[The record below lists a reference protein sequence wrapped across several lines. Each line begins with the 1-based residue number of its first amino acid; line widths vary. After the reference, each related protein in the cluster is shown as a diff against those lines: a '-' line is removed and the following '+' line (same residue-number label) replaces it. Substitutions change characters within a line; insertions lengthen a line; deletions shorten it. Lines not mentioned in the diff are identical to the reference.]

1 MKKLSHL
8 YFPPGLFLLGSL
20 LSCLAMAAPNITSD
34 QSALLSLKAKITG
47 DPHEFL
53 ASNWSATSSVC
64 DWRGVTCGSRHRRVT
79 ALNISNL
86 GLTGTIPPQLGNL
99 SFLMSL
105 DMSRNNFYGELP
117 HELIRLSRLR
127 VLSLGINM
135 LSGNI
140 PSWVGSFQ
148 QLRHFSLKNNSFT
161 GFIPPSISNMS
172 KLETLILQV
181 NSLQGAIPMEIG
193 KLKKLKRIALDYNQ
207 LAGSLPLGMFN
218 ISSLEAIALQN
229 NSLSGSLPSS
239 ICPRLQGLTWLDLGL
254 NKLSGAIPPSLSE
267 CSKLQVLRLDGN
279 HLSGVIPEGFG
290 NLTALVDLRLAR
302 NNLIG
307 VIPEGFGNLT
317 ALVELFLSSNNLS
330 GVIPEGFGN
339 LTALK
344 QLYLSW
350 NNLIGRIP
358 QELGNLR
365 HLEELV
371 LGFNSLTGSIPAQIF
386 NISTLQVLF
395 LPNNTLSGRL
405 PSSMGHGLINLEW
418 LDLPWNE
425 FEGVIPASISNTS
438 KLTILEL
445 SGNRFS
451 GPVPKSLGNL
461 RLLRDLLLD
470 DNHLTTEPSSRELS
484 FISYLTNCKY
494 LEILAFGGNPLHG
507 FLPISVGNLST
518 SMERFYADGC
528 GIKGSIPDAIGNLSS
543 LMILNLDGNHLSG
556 PVPSIMKSLQNLQ
569 VLDLGANQLSGSI
582 PDCICSLKRLYQIE
596 LWQNQ
601 FRGSMPSC
609 LNNISSLRE
618 IDFAGNLLD
627 SSIPGSLWN
636 LTDLLKLN
644 LSYNSLSG
652 SLPYETGNLKVVTLL
667 DLSGNQLNGNIPSSL
682 GDLQSLATL
691 SLAQNKLQGPIPD
704 SLSHVLS
711 LQFLDLSNNNLSGPI
726 PKSLETLLDLK
737 HINLSFNRLRGEIP
751 SSGPFENFTYE
762 SFMSNDDLCGA
773 QRFHVP
779 PCPSPRIHKS
789 SQKKVFHML
798 GILSGIAATIIAL
811 TTAAILL
818 LRCRRKDGISRNT
831 NLLPVGLP
839 KMISYYELVQA
850 TNGYDESNLLGKGS
864 FGSVYKGTLTDGT
877 VVAVKVFT
885 LLAEVTSGSFDT
897 ECEVLRNLRHRNL
910 TKVIGSCSNLD
921 FKALVLDY
929 KSNGS
934 LEKWLYSHNHCLD
947 LLQRISIMMDV
958 ASALEY
964 LHFGYT
970 TPVVHCDLKPSNIL
984 LDESMV
990 AHVSDFGMAKF
1001 LDEESSVLHTKTLAT
1016 LGYLAPE
1023 YGLEGQVSTRV
1034 DVFSFGIVLM
1044 ETFSRMKPS
1053 DEMFKDDLSLKKW
1066 IEESLP
1072 NATVQVIDGNLLRQ
1086 QDKHFNQKLE
1096 CISMIFKLAL
1106 SCCVECPRDRTN
1118 MKDVVAALQK
1128 IKRQLESFPNIS
1140 A

>member
-8 YFPPGLFLLGSL
+8 YFALGLFLLGSF
-20 LSCLAMAAPNITSD
+20 LSCLAMTTPNITTD

-47 DPHEFL
+47 DPHEIL

-64 DWRGVTCGSRHRRVT
+64 DWRGVTCGFRHRRVT
-79 ALNISNL
+79 ALDISNL

-105 DMSRNNFYGELP
+105 DMSGNNFYGELP
-117 HELIRLSRLR
+117 HELIRLRRLQ
-127 VLSLGINM
+127 VLRLGINR

-161 GFIPPSISNMS
+161 GFISPSISNMS

-207 LAGSLPLGMFN
+207 LSGFLPLGMFN
-218 ISSLEAIALQN
+218 ISSLEVIALQN

-239 ICPRLQGLTWLDLGL
+239 ICPRLHGLTWLDLGV
-254 NKLSGAIPPSLSE
+254 NKLSGVIPPSLSE
-267 CSKLQVLRLDGN
+267 CSKLQVLRLGGN
-279 HLSGVIPEGFG
+279 KLSGVIPEGFG
-290 NLTALVDLRLAR
+290 NLTALVDLRLTS
-302 NNLIG
+302 NKLIG
-307 VIPEGFGNLT
+307 SIPHEFGR
-317 ALVELFLSSNNLS
+317 
-330 GVIPEGFGN
+330 
-339 LTALK
+339 LK
-344 QLYLSW
+344 
-350 NNLIGRIP
+350 
-358 QELGNLR
+358 
-365 HLEELV
+365 HLEILA
-371 LGFNSLTGSIPAQIF
+371 LDFNSLTGSIPAQIF
-386 NISTLQVLF
+386 NLSTLQVLD
-395 LPNNTLSGRL
+395 LSNNPLSGRL
-405 PSSMGHGLINLEW
+405 PSSTGYGLINLEG
-418 LDLPWNE
+418 LYLFSNE
-425 FEGVIPASISNTS
+425 FDGVIPASISNAS
-438 KLTILEL
+438 KLTIL
-445 SGNRFS
+445 GFAANRFS
-451 GPVPKSLGNL
+451 GPVPNSLGSL
-461 RLLRDLLLD
+461 RLLRKLYLD
-470 DNHLTTEPSSRELS
+470 DNHLTTEPSSRELG
-484 FISYLTNCKY
+484 FINYLTNCKH
-494 LEILAFGGNPLHG
+494 LEHLSFGDNPLHG
-507 FLPISVGNLST
+507 FLPMSVGNLST
-518 SMERFYADGC
+518 SMEGFYAYGC
-528 GIKGSIPDAIGNLSS
+528 GIKGSIPDTIGNLSR
-543 LMILNLDGNHLSG
+543 LFILNLHGNHLSG
-556 PVPSIMKSLQNLQ
+556 PVPSTMKYLQNLQ
-569 VLDLGANQLSGSI
+569 ALGLDDNQLSGSI
-582 PDCICSLKRLYQIE
+582 PDCICKLKRLYQIY
-596 LWQNQ
+596 LGQNQ

-618 IDFAGNLLD
+618 IDFSGNLLD
-627 SSIPGSLWN
+627 SSIPASLWK
-636 LTDLLKLN
+636 LTDLLRLN

-667 DLSGNQLNGNIPSSL
+667 DLSGNHLNGNIPSSF
-682 GDLQSLATL
+682 GGLQSLATL
-691 SLAQNKLQGPIPD
+691 SLAQNKLQGPVPD
-704 SLSHVLS
+704 SLNQMLS
-711 LQFLDLSNNNLSGPI
+711 LEFLDLSNNNLSGTI
-726 PKSLETLLDLK
+726 PKSLEALIYLK
-737 HINLSFNRLRGEIP
+737 YINLSFNHLRGEIP

-779 PCPSPRIHKS
+779 PCPSPGIHKS
-789 SQKKVFHML
+789 NQKKVFHML

-831 NLLPVGLP
+831 DLLPMGLP

-864 FGSVYKGTLTDGT
+864 FGSVYKGILTDGT

-934 LEKWLYSHNHCLD
+934 LEKWLYSNNHCLD

-958 ASALEY
+958 ASTLGY

-1001 LDEESSVLHTKTLAT
+1001 LDEENSVLHTKTLAT

-1034 DVFSFGIVLM
+1034 DVYSFGIVLM

-1053 DEMFKDDLSLKKW
+1053 DEMFKDDLSLKSW

-1072 NATVQVIDGNLLRQ
+1072 NATTQVIDANLLGRQ
-1086 QDKHFNQKLE
+1086 DEHFNEKLE
-1096 CISMIFKLAL
+1096 CISVIFKLAL
-1106 SCCVECPRDRTN
+1106 SCCAECPRDRTN

-1128 IKRQLESFPNIS
+1128 IKRQLESFPNLS

>member
-8 YFPPGLFLLGSL
+8 YFPLGLFLLCSL

-47 DPHEFL
+47 DPHEIL

-105 DMSRNNFYGELP
+105 DMSGNNFYGELP

-172 KLETLILQV
+172 KLETFNLQF

-193 KLKKLKRIALDYNQ
+193 KL
-207 LAGSLPLGMFN
+207 
-218 ISSLEAIALQN
+218 N
-229 NSLSGSLPSS
+229 NLSGSLSSS
-239 ICPRLQGLTWLDLGL
+239 ICARLQGLSWLDLSS
-254 NKLSGAIPPSLSE
+254 NELSGMIPASLSE
-267 CSKLQVLRLDGN
+267 CSKLQVLRLFD
-279 HLSGVIPEGFG
+279 
-290 NLTALVDLRLAR
+290 
-302 NNLIG
+302 NN
-307 VIPEGFGNLT
+307 F
-317 ALVELFLSSNNLS
+317 S

-344 QLYLSW
+344 QLYLNE
-350 NNLIGRIP
+350 NNLIGSIP
-358 QELGNLR
+358 LELGCLK
-365 HLEELV
+365 HLEKLR
-371 LGFNSLTGSIPAQIF
+371 LGLNSLTGSIPAQIF
-386 NISTLQVLF
+386 NISTLQVLD
-395 LPNNTLSGRL
+395 LSNNTLSGRL
-405 PSSMGHGLINLEW
+405 PSSMGCGLINLEE
-418 LDLPWNE
+418 LYLFWNE
-425 FEGVIPASISNTS
+425 FDGVIPASISNAS
-438 KLTILEL
+438 KVTILEL
-445 SGNRFS
+445 IGNIFS
-451 GPVPKSLGNL
+451 GPIPNSLGNL
-461 RLLRDLLLD
+461 RLLRHLGLFG
-470 DNHLTTEPSSRELS
+470 NHLTTEPSSRELS

-494 LEILAFGGNPLHG
+494 LKFLGFAENPLHG
-507 FLPISVGNLST
+507 FLPMSVGNLST
-518 SMERFYADGC
+518 SLERFYAYGC
-528 GIKGSIPDAIGNLSS
+528 GIKGSIPDAIGNLSN
-543 LMILNLDGNHLSG
+543 LMLLTLEGNHLSG
-556 PVPSIMKSLQNLQ
+556 PIPSTMKYLQNLQ
-569 VLDLGANQLSGSI
+569 ALDLDDNQLSGSI
-582 PDCICSLKRLYQIE
+582 PDCICKLKRLYLIY
-596 LWQNQ
+596 LGQNQ

-618 IDFAGNLLD
+618 IDFAGNLLN

-636 LTDLLKLN
+636 LTDLLRLN

-652 SLPYETGNLKVVTLL
+652 LLPYETGNLKVVTLL
-667 DLSGNQLNGNIPSSL
+667 DLSGNHLNGNIPSSL

-726 PKSLETLLDLK
+726 PKSLETLLYLK

-798 GILSGIAATIIAL
+798 GILSGIAATTIAL

-831 NLLPVGLP
+831 DLLPMGLP

-864 FGSVYKGTLTDGT
+864 FGSVYKGILTDGT

-885 LLAEVTSGSFDT
+885 LLAEVISGSFDT

-934 LEKWLYSHNHCLD
+934 LEKWLYSHNHPLD

-964 LHFGYT
+964 LHFSYT

-1001 LDEESSVLHTKTLAT
+1001 LDEENSVLHTKTLAT

-1034 DVFSFGIVLM
+1034 DVYSFGIVLM

-1053 DEMFKDDLSLKKW
+1053 DEMFKDDLSLKSW

-1072 NATVQVIDGNLLRQ
+1072 NATTQVIDANLLGRQ
-1086 QDKHFNQKLE
+1086 DEHFNEKLE
-1096 CISMIFKLAL
+1096 CISVIFKLAL
-1106 SCCVECPRDRTN
+1106 SCCAECPRDRTN
-1118 MKDVVAALQK
+1118 MKDVVAVLQK
-1128 IKRQLESFPNIS
+1128 IKRQLESFPNLS

>member
-8 YFPPGLFLLGSL
+8 YFALGLFLLGSF
-20 LSCLAMAAPNITSD
+20 LSCLAMTTPNITTD

-47 DPHEFL
+47 DPHEIL

-117 HELIRLSRLR
+117 HELICLRRLR
-127 VLSLGINM
+127 VLGLGINM
-135 LSGNI
+135 LSGSI

-172 KLETLILQV
+172 KLETFNLQF

-193 KLKKLKRIALDYNQ
+193 KLNKLKQIVLDYNQ
-207 LAGSLPLGMFN
+207 LSGFLPLGMFN
-218 ISSLEAIALQN
+218 ISSLEVIALQN

-239 ICPRLQGLTWLDLGL
+239 ICPRLQGLTWLDLSL

-267 CSKLQVLRLDGN
+267 CSKLQVLRLGGN
-279 HLSGVIPEGFG
+279 NFSGVMPEEVG
-290 NLTALVDLRLAR
+290 NLTALQELYLGE

-317 ALVELFLSSNNLS
+317 AL
-330 GVIPEGFGN
+330 
-339 LTALK
+339 K
-344 QLYLSW
+344 RLYLNE
-350 NNLIGRIP
+350 NNLIGSIP
-358 QELGNLR
+358 QELGRLK
-365 HLEELV
+365 HLEQLD
-371 LGFNSLTGSIPAQIF
+371 LGSNSLTGSIPAQIF
-386 NISTLQVLF
+386 NISTLRQLG
-395 LPNNTLSGRL
+395 LENNRLSGRL
-405 PSSMGHGLINLEW
+405 PSSTGCGPCGLINLEW
-418 LDLPWNE
+418 LVLFWNE
-425 FEGVIPASISNTS
+425 FDGVTPASISNAS

-445 SGNRFS
+445 LGNRFS
-451 GPVPKSLGNL
+451 GPVPNSLGNL
-461 RLLRDLLLD
+461 RLLTNLDLAH
-470 DNHLTTEPSSRELS
+470 NHLTTEPSSRELS

-494 LEILAFGGNPLHG
+494 LQILYFSENPLHG
-507 FLPISVGNLST
+507 FLPMSVGNLST
-518 SMERFYADGC
+518 SMERFYAYGC
-528 GIKGSIPDAIGNLSS
+528 GIKGSIPDGIGNLSS
-543 LMILNLDGNHLSG
+543 LMILVLGGNHLSG
-556 PVPSIMKSLQNLQ
+556 PVPSTMKYLQNLQ
-569 VLDLGANQLSGSI
+569 GLSLSDNQLSGSI
-582 PDCICSLKRLYQIE
+582 PDCICKFKRLYQIY
-596 LWQNQ
+596 LGQNQ

-609 LNNISSLRE
+609 LNNISSLRG

-636 LTDLLKLN
+636 LTDLLTLN

-682 GDLQSLATL
+682 GGLQSLATL

-704 SLSHVLS
+704 SLSHMLS

-726 PKSLETLLDLK
+726 PKSLETLLYLK

-798 GILSGIAATIIAL
+798 GILSGIAATTIAL

-831 NLLPVGLP
+831 DLLPMGLP

-864 FGSVYKGTLTDGT
+864 FGSVYKGILMDGT

-964 LHFGYT
+964 LHFSYT

-1001 LDEESSVLHTKTLAT
+1001 LDEENSVLHTKSLAT

-1023 YGLEGQVSTRV
+1023 CGLEGQVSTRV
-1034 DVFSFGIVLM
+1034 DVYSFGIVLM

-1053 DEMFKDDLSLKKW
+1053 DEMFKDDLSLKSW

-1072 NATVQVIDGNLLRQ
+1072 DATTQVIDANLLGRQ
-1086 QDKHFNQKLE
+1086 DEHFNEKLE
-1096 CISMIFKLAL
+1096 CISVIFKLAL
-1106 SCCVECPRDRTN
+1106 SCCADCPRDRTN

>member
-1 MKKLSHL
+1 
-8 YFPPGLFLLGSL
+8 
-20 LSCLAMAAPNITSD
+20 MAAPNITSD

-47 DPHEFL
+47 DPHEIL

-135 LSGNI
+135 LGGNI

-148 QLRHFSLKNNSFT
+148 QLRQFSLRNNSFT

-172 KLETLILQV
+172 KLETFNLQF

-193 KLKKLKRIALDYNQ
+193 KLNKLKQIVLDYNQ
-207 LAGSLPLGMFN
+207 LSGSLPLGMFN
-218 ISSLEAIALQN
+218 ISTLEMIAFQG
-229 NSLSGSLPSS
+229 NSLSGSLSSS
-239 ICPRLQGLTWLDLGL
+239 ICSRLQGLSWLDLSI
-254 NKLSGAIPPSLSE
+254 NELSGMIPASLSK
-267 CSKLQVLRLDGN
+267 CSKLRVLGLSHN
-279 HLSGVIPEGFG
+279 NFSGVMPEEVG
-290 NLTALVDLRLAR
+290 NLTALQ
-302 NNLIG
+302 
-307 VIPEGFGNLT
+307 E
-317 ALVELFLSSNNLS
+317 
-330 GVIPEGFGN
+330 
-339 LTALK
+339 
-344 QLYLSW
+344 LYLGYNDLEGS
-350 NNLIGRIP
+350 IP
-358 QELGNLR
+358 QELGNLK
-365 HLEELV
+365 HLEELD
-371 LGFNSLTGSIPAQIF
+371 LGSNSLTGSIPAQIF
-386 NISTLQVLF
+386 NISTLRVLH
-395 LPNNTLSGRL
+395 LSSNTLSGRL
-405 PSSMGHGLINLEW
+405 PSSTGCGLINLEW
-418 LDLPWNE
+418 LVLFWNE
-425 FEGVIPASISNTS
+425 FDGLIPASISNAS

-445 SGNRFS
+445 LGNRFS
-451 GPVPKSLGNL
+451 GPVPNSLGNL
-461 RLLRDLLLD
+461 RLLTNLDLAY
-470 DNHLTTEPSSRELS
+470 NHLTTEPSSRELS

-494 LEILAFGGNPLHG
+494 LKELAFAENPLHG
-507 FLPISVGNLST
+507 FLPMSVGNLST
-518 SMERFYADGC
+518 SMESFYAYGC
-528 GIKGSIPDAIGNLSS
+528 GIKGSIPDAIGNLSGLIVLS
-543 LMILNLDGNHLSG
+543 LYGNHLSG
-556 PVPSIMKSLQNLQ
+556 PVPSTMEYLQNLQ
-569 VLDLGANQLSGSI
+569 ALGLEDNQLSGSI
-582 PDCICSLKRLYQIE
+582 PDCICKLKRLYHIY
-596 LWQNQ
+596 LGQNQ

-609 LNNISSLRE
+609 LNNISSLGK

-627 SSIPGSLWN
+627 SSIPASLWN
-636 LTDLLKLN
+636 LTDLLTLN

-667 DLSGNQLNGNIPSSL
+667 DLSGNHLNGNIPSSL
-682 GDLQSLATL
+682 GGLQRLATL
-691 SLAQNKLQGPIPD
+691 SLAQNKLQGPVPD
-704 SLSHVLS
+704 SLNQMLS
-711 LQFLDLSNNNLSGPI
+711 LEFLDLSNNNLSGPI
-726 PKSLETLLDLK
+726 PKSLETLLYLK
-737 HINLSFNRLRGEIP
+737 YINLSFNHLRGEIP
-751 SSGPFENFTYE
+751 SSGPFMNFTYE
-762 SFMSNDDLCGA
+762 SFMSNDDLCGS

-779 PCPSPRIHKS
+779 LCGSPRIHKS

-811 TTAAILL
+811 TAAAILV

-831 NLLPVGLP
+831 DLLPMGLP

-864 FGSVYKGTLTDGT
+864 FGSVYKGILTDGT

-964 LHFGYT
+964 LHFSYT

-1001 LDEESSVLHTKTLAT
+1001 LDEENSVLHTKTLAT

-1034 DVFSFGIVLM
+1034 DVYSFGIVLM

-1053 DEMFKDDLSLKKW
+1053 DEMFKDDVSLKSW

-1072 NATVQVIDGNLLRQ
+1072 NATTQVIDANLLGRQ
-1086 QDKHFNQKLE
+1086 DEHFNEKLE
-1096 CISMIFKLAL
+1096 CISVIFKLAL
-1106 SCCVECPRDRTN
+1106 SCCAECPRDRTN

-1128 IKRQLESFPNIS
+1128 IKRQLESFPNLS

>member
-1 MKKLSHL
+1 MIPASLSKC
-8 YFPPGLFLLGSL
+8 S
-20 LSCLAMAAPNITSD
+20 
-34 QSALLSLKAKITG
+34 K
-47 DPHEFL
+47 
-53 ASNWSATSSVC
+53 
-64 DWRGVTCGSRHRRVT
+64 
-79 ALNISNL
+79 
-86 GLTGTIPPQLGNL
+86 
-99 SFLMSL
+99 
-105 DMSRNNFYGELP
+105 
-117 HELIRLSRLR
+117 LR
-127 VLSLGINM
+127 VLG
-135 LSGNI
+135 LS
-140 PSWVGSFQ
+140 
-148 QLRHFSLKNNSFT
+148 HNNF
-161 GFIPPSISNMS
+161 
-172 KLETLILQV
+172 
-181 NSLQGAIPMEIG
+181 
-193 KLKKLKRIALDYNQ
+193 
-207 LAGSLPLGMFN
+207 
-218 ISSLEAIALQN
+218 
-229 NSLSGSLPSS
+229 
-239 ICPRLQGLTWLDLGL
+239 
-254 NKLSGAIPPSLSE
+254 
-267 CSKLQVLRLDGN
+267 
-279 HLSGVIPEGFG
+279 SGVMPEEVG
-290 NLTALVDLRLAR
+290 NLTALQELYLNG
-302 NNLIG
+302 NNLI
-307 VIPEGFGNLT
+307 
-317 ALVELFLSSNNLS
+317 

-344 QLYLSW
+344 QLYLDE
-350 NNLIGRIP
+350 NNLIDFIMFVIFKHINLQKYMHLSERKNNSMLIIYANLTFYSCTNICKRGNPLGSIP
-358 QELGNLR
+358 QELGRLK
-365 HLEELV
+365 HLEV
-371 LGFNSLTGSIPAQIF
+371 LALNYNSLTGSIPAQIF
-386 NISTLQVLF
+386 NISTLRELD
-395 LPNNTLSGRL
+395 LSNNTLSGRL
-405 PSSMGHGLINLEW
+405 PSSTGYGLINLEG
-418 LDLPWNE
+418 LYLFSNE
-425 FEGVIPASISNTS
+425 FDGVIPASISNAS
-438 KLTILEL
+438 KLTLL
-445 SGNRFS
+445 GLARNRFS
-451 GPVPKSLGNL
+451 GPVLNSLGNL
-461 RLLRDLLLD
+461 RLLRKLYLD
-470 DNHLTTEPSSRELS
+470 NNHLTTEPSSRELS

-494 LEILAFGGNPLHG
+494 LKILDFYENPLHG
-507 FLPISVGNLST
+507 FLPMSVGNLST
-518 SMERFYADGC
+518 SMEGFYAYGC
-528 GIKGSIPDAIGNLSS
+528 GIKGSIPDGIGNLSS
-543 LMILNLDGNHLSG
+543 LIVLNLGGNHLSG
-556 PVPSIMKSLQNLQ
+556 PVPSTMEYLQNLQ
-569 VLDLGANQLSGSI
+569 ALFLSDNQLSGSI
-582 PDCICSLKRLYQIE
+582 PDRICKLKRLYQIY
-596 LWQNQ
+596 LGQNQ

-627 SSIPGSLWN
+627 SSIPASLWK
-636 LTDLLKLN
+636 LTDLLRLN

-667 DLSGNQLNGNIPSSL
+667 DLSGNQLNGNIPSSF
-682 GDLQSLATL
+682 GGLQSLATL

-704 SLSHVLS
+704 SLNEMFS
-711 LQFLDLSNNNLSGPI
+711 LEFLDLSNNNLSGTI
-726 PKSLETLLDLK
+726 PKSLETLLYLK

-751 SSGPFENFTYE
+751 SSGPFEKFTYE

-779 PCPSPRIHKS
+779 PCPSPGIHKS

-798 GILSGIAATIIAL
+798 GILSGIGATIIAL

-831 NLLPVGLP
+831 DLLPMGLP
-839 KMISYYELVQA
+839 KMISYYELAQA

-864 FGSVYKGTLTDGT
+864 FGSVYKGILTDGT

-885 LLAEVTSGSFDT
+885 LLAEVTFGSFDT

-934 LEKWLYSHNHCLD
+934 LEKWLYSHNHRLD

-964 LHFGYT
+964 LHFSYT

-1001 LDEESSVLHTKTLAT
+1001 LDEENSVLHTKTLAT

-1034 DVFSFGIVLM
+1034 DVYSFGIVLM

-1053 DEMFKDDLSLKKW
+1053 DEMFKDDLSLKSW

-1072 NATVQVIDGNLLRQ
+1072 NGTAQVVDANLLGQ
-1086 QDKHFNQKLE
+1086 QDEHFNEKLE

-1106 SCCVECPRDRTN
+1106 SCCAECPRDRTN

>member
-8 YFPPGLFLLGSL
+8 YFALGLFLLGSF
-20 LSCLAMAAPNITSD
+20 LSCLAMTTPNITTD

-47 DPHEFL
+47 DPHEIL

-117 HELIRLSRLR
+117 HELICLRRLR
-127 VLSLGINM
+127 VLGLGINM
-135 LSGNI
+135 LSGSI

-172 KLETLILQV
+172 KLETFNLQF

-193 KLKKLKRIALDYNQ
+193 KLNKLKQIVLDYNQ
-207 LAGSLPLGMFN
+207 LSGFLPLGMFN
-218 ISSLEAIALQN
+218 ISSLEVIALQN

-239 ICPRLQGLTWLDLGL
+239 ICPRLQGLTWLDLSL

-267 CSKLQVLRLDGN
+267 CSKLQVLRLGGN
-279 HLSGVIPEGFG
+279 NFSGVMPEEVG
-290 NLTALVDLRLAR
+290 NLTALQELYLGE

-317 ALVELFLSSNNLS
+317 AF
-330 GVIPEGFGN
+330 
-339 LTALK
+339 K
-344 QLYLSW
+344 RLYLNE
-350 NNLIGRIP
+350 NNLIGSIP
-358 QELGNLR
+358 QELGRLK
-365 HLEELV
+365 HLEQLD
-371 LGFNSLTGSIPAQIF
+371 LGSNSLTGSIPAQIF
-386 NISTLQVLF
+386 NISTLRQLG
-395 LPNNTLSGRL
+395 LENNRLSGRL
-405 PSSMGHGLINLEW
+405 PSSTG
-418 LDLPWNE
+418 
-425 FEGVIPASISNTS
+425 
-438 KLTILEL
+438 
-445 SGNRFS
+445 
-451 GPVPKSLGNL
+451 
-461 RLLRDLLLD
+461 
-470 DNHLTTEPSSRELS
+470 
-484 FISYLTNCKY
+484 C
-494 LEILAFGGNPLHG
+494 
-507 FLPISVGNLST
+507 VGNLST
-518 SMERFYADGC
+518 SMERFYAYGC
-528 GIKGSIPDAIGNLSS
+528 GIKGSIPDGIGNLSS
-543 LMILNLDGNHLSG
+543 LMILVLGGNHLSG
-556 PVPSIMKSLQNLQ
+556 PVPSTMKYLQNLQ
-569 VLDLGANQLSGSI
+569 GLSLSDNQLSGSI
-582 PDCICSLKRLYQIE
+582 PDCICKFKRLYQIY
-596 LWQNQ
+596 LGQNQ

-609 LNNISSLRE
+609 LNNISSLRG

-636 LTDLLKLN
+636 LTDLLTLN

-682 GDLQSLATL
+682 GGLQSLATL

-704 SLSHVLS
+704 SLSHMLS

-726 PKSLETLLDLK
+726 PKSLETLLYLK

-798 GILSGIAATIIAL
+798 GILSGIAATTIAL

-831 NLLPVGLP
+831 DLLPMGLP

-864 FGSVYKGTLTDGT
+864 FGSVYKGILMDGT

-964 LHFGYT
+964 LHFSYT

-1001 LDEESSVLHTKTLAT
+1001 LDEENSVLHTKSLAT

-1023 YGLEGQVSTRV
+1023 CGLEGQVSTRV
-1034 DVFSFGIVLM
+1034 DVYSFGIVLM

-1053 DEMFKDDLSLKKW
+1053 DEMFKDDLSLKSW

-1072 NATVQVIDGNLLRQ
+1072 DATTQVIDANLLGRQ
-1086 QDKHFNQKLE
+1086 DEHFNEKLE
-1096 CISMIFKLAL
+1096 CISVIFKLAL
-1106 SCCVECPRDRTN
+1106 SCCADCPRDRTN

>member
-8 YFPPGLFLLGSL
+8 YFPLGLFLLCSL
-20 LSCLAMAAPNITSD
+20 LSCLAMATPNITSD

-47 DPHEFL
+47 DPHEIL

-86 GLTGTIPPQLGNL
+86 GLTSTIPPQLGNL

-148 QLRHFSLKNNSFT
+148 QLQHFSLKNNSFT
-161 GFIPPSISNMS
+161 GFLPPG
-172 KLETLILQV
+172 L
-181 NSLQGAIPMEIG
+181 
-193 KLKKLKRIALDYNQ
+193 
-207 LAGSLPLGMFN
+207 FN

-239 ICPRLQGLTWLDLGL
+239 ICPRLQGLTWLDLSY
-254 NKLSGAIPPSLSE
+254 NKLSGVIPPSLSE
-267 CSKLQVLRLDGN
+267 CSKLQVLWLFD
-279 HLSGVIPEGFG
+279 
-290 NLTALVDLRLAR
+290 
-302 NNLIG
+302 NN
-307 VIPEGFGNLT
+307 F
-317 ALVELFLSSNNLS
+317 S

-344 QLYLSW
+344 QLGLSG
-350 NNLIGRIP
+350 NNLIGSVP
-358 QELGNLR
+358 QELGNLK

-371 LGFNSLTGSIPAQIF
+371 LDFNSLTGSIPAQIF
-386 NISTLQVLF
+386 NISTLQVLD
-395 LPNNTLSGRL
+395 LSNNTLSGRL
-405 PSSMGHGLINLEW
+405 PSSSGYELINLEW
-418 LDLPWNE
+418 LDLFSND
-425 FEGVIPASISNTS
+425 FDGVIPASISNAS
-438 KLTILEL
+438 KLTFLDFG
-445 SGNRFS
+445 GNRFS
-451 GPVPKSLGNL
+451 GPVPNSLGNL
-461 RLLRDLLLD
+461 RLLIKLYLD
-470 DNHLTTEPSSRELS
+470 DNHLTTEPSSRELG
-484 FISYLTNCKY
+484 FINYLTNCKH
-494 LEILAFGGNPLHG
+494 LEHLSFGDNPLHG
-507 FLPISVGNLST
+507 FLPMSVGNLST
-518 SMERFYADGC
+518 SMEGFYAYGC
-528 GIKGSIPDAIGNLSS
+528 GIKGSIPDGIGNLSS
-543 LMILNLDGNHLSG
+543 LMILSLDGNHLSG
-556 PVPSIMKSLQNLQ
+556 PVPSTMKYLQNLQ
-569 VLDLGANQLSGSI
+569 SMNLSANQLSGSI
-582 PDCICSLKRLYQIE
+582 PDSICKLKRLYRIYLGQS
-596 LWQNQ
+596 Q
-601 FRGSMPSC
+601 FRGSIPSC

-627 SSIPGSLWN
+627 SSIPASLWN

-667 DLSGNQLNGNIPSSL
+667 DLSGNRLNGNIPSSF
-682 GDLQSLATL
+682 GGLQSLATL

-704 SLSHVLS
+704 SLSHMLS
-711 LQFLDLSNNNLSGPI
+711 LEFLDLSNNNLSGPI
-726 PKSLETLLDLK
+726 PKSLETLLYLK

-762 SFMSNDDLCGA
+762 SFISNDDLCGA
-773 QRFHVP
+773 QRFHIP

-789 SQKKVFHML
+789 TQKKVFHML

-818 LRCRRKDGISRNT
+818 LRCRRKDGVSRNT
-831 NLLPVGLP
+831 DLLPMGLP
-839 KMISYYELVQA
+839 KRISYYELVEA

-864 FGSVYKGTLTDGT
+864 FGSIYKGILTDGT

-897 ECEVLRNLRHRNL
+897 ECEVLRSLRHRNL

-929 KSNGS
+929 MSNGS
-934 LEKWLYSHNHCLD
+934 LEKWLYSHNRWLD
-947 LLQRISIMMDV
+947 LLQRISIMMNV

-970 TPVVHCDLKPSNIL
+970 APVVHCDLKPSNIL
-984 LDESMV
+984 LDENMV
-990 AHVSDFGMAKF
+990 AHVSDFGMTKF
-1001 LDEESSVLHTKTLAT
+1001 LDEENSVLHTKTLAT

-1034 DVFSFGIVLM
+1034 DVYSFGIVLM

-1053 DEMFKDDLSLKKW
+1053 DEMFEDDLSLKSW

-1072 NATVQVIDGNLLRQ
+1072 NATTQVIDANLLGRQ
-1086 QDKHFNQKLE
+1086 DEHFNEKLE
-1096 CISMIFKLAL
+1096 CISVIFKLAL
-1106 SCCVECPRDRTN
+1106 SCCAKCPRDRTN
-1118 MKDVVAALQK
+1118 MKDVVATLQK
-1128 IKRQLESFPNIS
+1128 IKRQIEYFSNIS

>member
-8 YFPPGLFLLGSL
+8 YFPLGLFLLGSL
-20 LSCLAMAAPNITSD
+20 LSCLATTAPNITTD

-47 DPHEFL
+47 DPHEIL

-64 DWRGVTCGSRHRRVT
+64 DWRGVTCGSRHSRVT

-105 DMSRNNFYGELP
+105 DMSGNNFYGELP

-140 PSWVGSFQ
+140 PPWVGSFQ

-172 KLETLILQV
+172 KLETFNLQV

-193 KLKKLKRIALDYNQ
+193 KLKMLKRIVLDYNQ
-207 LAGSLPLGMFN
+207 LSGSLPSEMFN
-218 ISSLEAIALQN
+218 ISSLEAIGLQN
-229 NSLSGSLPSS
+229 NSLSGSLSS
-239 ICPRLQGLTWLDLGL
+239 NICSRLQGLTWLDLSI
-254 NKLSGAIPPSLSE
+254 NELSGMIPASLSE
-267 CSKLQVLRLDGN
+267 CSKLRVLGLSYN
-279 HLSGVIPEGFG
+279 NFSGVMPEEVG
-290 NLTALVDLRLAR
+290 NLTALQELYLSE

-317 ALVELFLSSNNLS
+317 AL
-330 GVIPEGFGN
+330 
-339 LTALK
+339 K
-344 QLYLSW
+344 RLYLRR
-350 NNLIGRIP
+350 NNLIGTNICKRVNPLGSIP
-358 QELGNLR
+358 HELGNLR
-365 HLEELV
+365 HLEGFN

-386 NISTLQVLF
+386 NISTLQVLD
-395 LPNNTLSGRL
+395 LSNNTLSGTL
-405 PSSMGHGLINLEW
+405 PSNTGYGLINLAM
-418 LDLPWNE
+418 LVLFSNE
-425 FEGVIPASISNTS
+425 FDGVIPTSISNAS
-438 KLTILEL
+438 KLTFLEL
-445 SGNRFS
+445 AGNRFS
-451 GPVPKSLGNL
+451 GPIPNSLGNL
-461 RLLRDLLLD
+461 RLLRYLDLH

-494 LEILAFGGNPLHG
+494 LKILDFYENPLHG
-507 FLPISVGNLST
+507 FLPMSVGNLST
-518 SMERFYADGC
+518 SMEGFYAYGC
-528 GIKGSIPDAIGNLSS
+528 GIKGSIPDGIGNLSS
-543 LMILNLDGNHLSG
+543 IIVLNLGGNHLSG
-556 PVPSIMKSLQNLQ
+556 PVPSTMEYLQNLQ
-569 VLDLGANQLSGSI
+569 ALFLSDNQLSGSI
-582 PDCICSLKRLYQIE
+582 PDRICKLKRLYQIY
-596 LWQNQ
+596 LGQNQ

-627 SSIPGSLWN
+627 SSIPASLWN
-636 LTDLLKLN
+636 LTDLLTLN

-652 SLPYETGNLKVVTLL
+652 SLPYETGNLKVVTLF
-667 DLSGNQLNGNIPSSL
+667 DLSGNHLNGNIPSSL
-682 GDLQSLATL
+682 GGLQSLAKL
-691 SLAQNKLQGPIPD
+691 SLAQNKLQGPVPD
-704 SLSHVLS
+704 SLNQMLS
-711 LQFLDLSNNNLSGPI
+711 LEFLDLSNNNLSGPI
-726 PKSLETLLDLK
+726 PKSLETLLYLK
-737 HINLSFNRLRGEIP
+737 YINLSFNRLRGEIP
-751 SSGPFENFTYE
+751 SSGPFKNFTYE

-779 PCPSPRIHKS
+779 PCPSPRIHKP

-798 GILSGIAATIIAL
+798 GILSGIAATIIAA

-831 NLLPVGLP
+831 DLLPMGLP

-864 FGSVYKGTLTDGT
+864 FGSVYKGILTDGT

-897 ECEVLRNLRHRNL
+897 ECEVLRSLRHRNL

-921 FKALVLDY
+921 FKALVYDF

-934 LEKWLYSHNHCLD
+934 LEKWLYSHNHRLD

-964 LHFGYT
+964 LHFSYT

-990 AHVSDFGMAKF
+990 AHVSDFGMTKF
-1001 LDEESSVLHTKTLAT
+1001 LDEENSVLHTKTLAT

-1034 DVFSFGIVLM
+1034 DVYSFGIVLM
-1044 ETFSRMKPS
+1044 ETFSRMKPI
-1053 DEMFKDDLSLKKW
+1053 DEMFKDDLSLKSW

-1072 NATVQVIDGNLLRQ
+1072 NATTQVIDANLLGRQ
-1086 QDKHFNQKLE
+1086 DDHFNEKLE
-1096 CISMIFKLAL
+1096 CISVIFKLAL
-1106 SCCVECPRDRTN
+1106 SCCADCPRDRTN

-1128 IKRQLESFPNIS
+1128 IKHQLESFPNIS